1 MTMTLACFKGHRA
14 LEEVSPLAAG
24 RLADIYLARNL
35 DSGAWVEIH
44 TTPLSGMDEHP
55 CQNSMLN
62 ATEPKTWL
70 DVCSRNSRER

>member
-35 DSGAWVEIH
+35 DSGE
-44 TTPLSGMDEHP
+44 
-55 CQNSMLN
+55 
-62 ATEPKTWL
+62 
-70 DVCSRNSRER
+70 